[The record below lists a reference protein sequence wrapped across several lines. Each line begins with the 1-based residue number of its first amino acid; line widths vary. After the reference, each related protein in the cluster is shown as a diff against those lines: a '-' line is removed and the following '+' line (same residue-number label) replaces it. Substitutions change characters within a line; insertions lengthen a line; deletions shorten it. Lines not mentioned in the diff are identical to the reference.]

1 MYPVSQA
8 NLANKIAVLKDR
20 SLMLKRARS
29 FFYERNLLEVDCP
42 ALSRGTSV
50 DEHIDLIAT
59 DDGRYLFSSPEYGM
73 KRLLASG
80 SGDIFQLSH
89 VYRAGEVGKKH
100 QPEFMMAEWYRLGFT
115 FSEMIEET
123 LDFIRLFVGPIPAV
137 YQTYRDLFQEMT
149 GLDPFETNERG
160 LVQFLQKH
168 SIDFPE
174 DVKEDKD
181 SLLNLIVA
189 LYIEPKLPHD
199 ELFVLT
205 HYPGS
210 QAALA
215 KKVKDGNF
223 DVAERFEVYH
233 KGLELANGYHE
244 LADHKE
250 QRARLIESNRLR
262 AERGKNTLPIDEHF
276 LYALEQG
283 LPDCCGV
290 AVGFDRLM
298 MLKHSIHKIDDV
310 IALSFDET
318 N

>member
-1 MYPVSQA
+1 M
-8 NLANKIAVLKDR
+8 
-20 SLMLKRARS
+20 
-29 FFYERNLLEVDCP
+29 EVDCP

-115 FSEMIEET
+115 FNEMIEET
-123 LDFIRLFVGPIPAV
+123 LDFIRLFVGPVPAV
-137 YQTYRDLFQEMT
+137 YQTYRDLFKEMT
-149 GLDPFETNERG
+149 GLDPFETPEKG

-174 DVKEDKD
+174 DVENDKD

-215 KKVKDGNF
+215 KKVKDGSY

-250 QRARLIESNRLR
+250 QRARLIESNKLR
-262 AERGKNTLPIDEHF
+262 AERGKNTLPIDEYF
-276 LYALEQG
+276 LNALEQG

-298 MLKHSIHKIDDV
+298 MLKHGIHKIDDV

>member
-1 MYPVSQA
+1 MSQA
-8 NLANKIAVLKDR
+8 SLAHKINVLKDR

-59 DDGRYLFSSPEYGM
+59 DDGRHLFSSPEYGM

-123 LDFIRLFVGPIPAV
+123 LDFIRLFIGPTPAV

-149 GLDPFETNERG
+149 GLDPFETDEKG
-160 LVQFLQKH
+160 LTQFLQKH
-168 SIDFPE
+168 SIDFPD
-174 DVKEDKD
+174 DVKDDKD

-189 LYIEPKLPHD
+189 LHIEPRLPHD

-215 KKVKDGNF
+215 KKVKDGKY

-244 LADHKE
+244 LSDPKE

-262 AERGKNTLPIDEHF
+262 LERGKKTLPIDEHF
-276 LYALEQG
+276 LSALEQG

-298 MLKHSIHKIDDV
+298 MLRHDIHKIDDV